1 MQRQKLIDKEIWT
14 FIPQFFTICHQ
25 QVEVILVD
33 DITTEENGDIETRYG
48 QWNEVLCTIELAK
61 GIRINGDPEITPLT
75 IEQIQNTLAHE
86 VAHCWQFFNGYPYDE
101 QQAQLLANFFRE
113 FETSKKYR

>member
-1 MQRQKLIDKEIWT
+1 MEK
-14 FIPQFFTICHQ
+14 
-25 QVEVILVD
+25 V
-33 DITTEENGDIETRYG
+33 
-48 QWNEVLCTIELAK
+48 
-61 GIRINGDPEITPLT
+61 T